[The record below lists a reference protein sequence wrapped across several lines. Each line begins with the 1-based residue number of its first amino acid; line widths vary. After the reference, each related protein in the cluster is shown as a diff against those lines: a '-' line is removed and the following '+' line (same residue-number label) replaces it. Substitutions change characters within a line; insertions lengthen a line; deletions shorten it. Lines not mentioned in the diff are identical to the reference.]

1 MKFCSHCGAEILDE
15 AVICPKCGCQ
25 VSSAAP
31 KEENKNATTAL
42 VMGIVSLSISVLDF
56 LFLGFLEF
64 VALGLSIPGIIL
76 GSKNKMTGKGKA
88 GFITSIIAI
97 CISSIGI
104 ILYIL
109 NLLMVISPFA

>member
-1 MKFCSHCGAEILDE
+1 MKFCSHCGAKILDE

-42 VMGIVSLSISVLDF
+42 VMGIVSLSLSVLA
-56 LFLGFLEF
+56 LVILGFLEF

-97 CISSIGI
+97 CISAIGVL
-104 ILYIL
+104 LYIL
-109 NLLMVISPFA
+109 SLLMVFSLFA